1 MTWVASIISTVG
13 LIILSQS
20 LTFGWYRKDA
30 VEFSSHT
37 QSVCLFLAGMALMF
51 TGIFVR
57 QVLVKLGALEKE
69 LKQLISVR
77 PI

>member
-1 MTWVASIISTVG
+1 MSWLVSILSPIG

-30 VEFSSHT
+30 LEFSSHT
-37 QSVCLFLAGMALMF
+37 QSVCLFLAGMALML
-51 TGIFVR
+51 TGIIVR

-69 LKQLISVR
+69 LKQLRSAKI
-77 PI
+77 